1 MHSIK
6 LIHMRAGALK
16 CKSTGCLGMCGQG
29 PVVGIEETPGG
40 AVTIY
45 RDVSEESLKDIYA
58 EALGQR

>member
-1 MHSIK
+1 
-6 LIHMRAGALK
+6 MRAGALK